1 MIKTLQKLGT
11 ERTYINIIKVIY
23 DKPTAI
29 IILSGEKLKAF
40 PLNLGT
46 RQRCPLLSLLF
57 NLILEVLATEIREQK
72 KKNKRIQIEKENKTL
87 SLQMT

>member
-11 ERTYINIIKVIY
+11 EGTYLNIIKVIY
-23 DKPTAI
+23 DKPTVI

-46 RQRCPLLSLLF
+46 GQRCPLLPSLF
-57 NLILEVLATEIREQK
+57 NLILEVI
-72 KKNKRIQIEKENKTL
+72 KTIWC
-87 SLQMT
+87 